1 MCGICGILNWVARTE
16 SLDRIRAM
24 NNLAAHRGPDGE
36 GYKIQPGIA
45 LGHRR
50 LAILD
55 LNIRGQQPMCW
66 SNRYWIVFNGEIYNY
81 LEIRAELISLGHTFE
96 TETDT
101 EVILA
106 AFAKWGVHCL
116 PKFNGM
122 WAFAIHDKEEKTVFL
137 ARDRFGVKPLYIAE
151 QNDEFAFSSEI
162 KQLLP
167 LLPKVRANQAVL
179 LEWLL
184 TGYENHRPETMFEGV
199 TSLPAAHW
207 MKISL
212 KDGTRTTKRYY
223 ELRKSERFAN
233 MSFES
238 AQSELRE
245 LFTDAIR
252 IRLRSDVQVGTCLSG
267 GLDSS
272 ATSVIASEI
281 YHKQTGLQ
289 FWGVH
294 ARASE
299 EAIDESS
306 YASMVAQHSGIDLSV
321 ICPSIEDFRATVD
334 EVVYTQE
341 EPFGSPSMFMGWH
354 VFREARARSCP
365 VMLNGQGGDEVLLGY
380 ERYFAAFAKGLPL
393 WKYLIEAILQA
404 RHSRLNLATVLK
416 HRFYFNNPKL
426 RLRWLA
432 KRTFLSAKY
441 IAKVNTQFINR
452 QTEAFQSVWDLQRF
466 EVEFQLPHLLRY
478 EDRNS
483 MRHSIETR
491 LPFLDYRMVE
501 ACLSMPPQY
510 KIHNGWTKYILRM
523 AIKKL
528 LPKMV
533 VWRSTK
539 LGFEAPTET
548 WLRAS
553 DKLVRDEI
561 SNSKILTKI
570 TDHDRMMNKL
580 SKTSLKQQWMLYN
593 IAVWERIY
601 GVHWD

>member
-1 MCGICGILNWVARTE
+1 MCGICGILNWAGRTE
-16 SLDRIRAM
+16 NLDRIRGM

-55 LNIRGQQPMCW
+55 LNVRGQQPMSW
-66 SNRYWIVFNGEIYNY
+66 ANRYWIVFNGEIYNY
-81 LEIRAELISLGHTFE
+81 LEIRAELQTLGHTFE
-96 TETDT
+96 TKTDT

-106 AFAKWGVHCL
+106 AYAQWGEDCL

-122 WAFAIHDKEEKTVFL
+122 WAFAIYDQQEKKVFL

-151 QNDEFAFSSEI
+151 SNGEFAFSSEI

-167 LLPKVRANQAVL
+167 LLPRVRANQAIL

-184 TGYENHRPETMFEGV
+184 TGFENHRPETMFDGV

-207 MKISL
+207 MQISL
-212 KDGTRTTKRYY
+212 ADGSRTTKRYY
-223 ELRKSERFAN
+223 QLRKSEKFAN
-233 MSFES
+233 MSLDS
-238 AQSELRE
+238 ARSELRE

-252 IRLRSDVQVGTCLSG
+252 LRLRSDVQVGTCLSG

-272 ATSVIASEI
+272 TTSVIASDM

-289 FWGVH
+289 FLGVH

-299 EAIDESS
+299 AAIDESS
-306 YASMVAQHSGIDLSV
+306 YATLVAQHAGIDLV
-321 ICPSIEDFRATVD
+321 TICPSIEDFRATVD

-341 EPFGSPSMFMGWH
+341 EPFSTLSLFMGWH
-354 VFREARARSCP
+354 VFRKSREKGCP
-365 VMLNGQGGDEVLLGY
+365 VMLNGQGGDEVFLGY
-380 ERYFAAFAKGLPL
+380 ERYFAAFAKEVPI
-393 WKYLIEAILQA
+393 WKSLYEALLQA
-404 RHSRLNLATVLK
+404 KHSRLNLLAVLK

-426 RLRWLA
+426 RLHWLT
-432 KRTFLSAKY
+432 KRTLLTAES
-441 IAKVNTQFINR
+441 IAKVDTQFIDR
-452 QTEAFQSVWDLQRF
+452 QADAFQSVQTLQQF

-491 LPFLDYRMVE
+491 LPFLDYRVVE
-501 ACLSMPPQY
+501 AGVSLPPEH
-510 KIHNGWTKYILRM
+510 KIHKGWTKYVLRLAM
-523 AIKKL
+523 LGL
-528 LPKMV
+528 LPKKV
-533 VWRSTK
+533 IWRANK

-548 WLRAS
+548 WLRDS
-553 DKLVRDEI
+553 RKNILSEI
-561 SNSKILTKI
+561 AGSKILSKI
-570 TDHDRMMNKL
+570 TNLDRVVKNL
-580 SKTSLKQQWMLYN
+580 GQINFKQQWMLYN
-593 IAVWERIY
+593 IAVWERVY